1 MDSDAERTEVQGR
14 GTAYTDDPAFVD
26 AFAGCGGLSLGL
38 ERAGWRGLF
47 AIEKDRFAFETL
59 RKNFLEAG
67 SRYRYAWPAWL
78 AQKPWS
84 VEALLDQ
91 HLAELRA
98 LRGKVALLAG
108 GPPCQGFSSAGRRR
122 ADDPRNAMVARY
134 LQLVDVIQPSFLLL
148 ENVRG
153 ITLDFKAGASIARPA
168 RGNFAAEIVQQLSGD
183 YEVQTTVLRAS
194 DFGVPQS
201 RPRFVLIGVRK
212 ATGLRLAALE
222 ALHHIRDVVLRQYG
236 LTSTTTAEEAISDL
250 EVARNEL
257 GACRD
262 TRGFDAI
269 GYREPLTAFQRAMR
283 DGHQGAPS
291 DTRLAKHTPE
301 VRERFADIIEM
312 CREQGRSTRQL
323 SPAMREQLGIRKIA
337 TRVLDPRAPAPT
349 VTSMPDD
356 LLHYREPRTLTVRE
370 NARLQTFPD
379 WFVFQ
384 GKYTTG
390 GQLRRQE
397 VPRFTQVAN
406 AVPPLLAEIL
416 GKLIKTSLPMATVR
430 SVNPTS
436 PPLPPDQPLP
446 EQRLS
451 GLLDPA
457 RQQRL
462 PSHAA
467 G

>member
-1 MDSDAERTEVQGR
+1 MDSGGGGSELQG
-14 GTAYTDDPAFVD
+14 GAVAHADGPAFVD

-67 SRYRYAWPAWL
+67 SRYPYAWPAWL

-84 VEALLDQ
+84 VEALLDD

-134 LQLVDVIQPSFLLL
+134 LQLVEVIQPSFLLL

-153 ITLDFKAGASIARPA
+153 ITLDFKAGASITRPT
-168 RGNFAAEIVQQLSGD
+168 RGNFAAEIVQQLSAD

-194 DFGVPQS
+194 EFGVPQS
-201 RPRFVLIGVRK
+201 RPRFVLVGVRK
-212 ATGLRLAALE
+212 ATGIRLAALE
-222 ALHHIRDVVLRQYG
+222 ALPRARDVVLGRYG

-257 GACRD
+257 AACRD
-262 TRGFDAI
+262 SPGFDAI

-283 DGHQGAPS
+283 DGYEGVPS
-291 DTRLAKHTPE
+291 DTRLAKHTPA

-312 CREQGRSTRQL
+312 CREEGRSTRQL
-323 SPAMREQLGIRKIA
+323 SPAMREQFGLRKIA
-337 TRVLDPRAPAPT
+337 TRVLDPREPAPT

-390 GQLRRQE
+390 GHLRRQE

-406 AVPPLLAEIL
+406 AVPPLLAEML
-416 GKLIKTSLPMATVR
+416 GELLKACIPTSGEVNSTSLF
-430 SVNPTS
+430 S
-436 PPLPPDQPLP
+436 QPF
-446 EQRLS
+446 QRRVELQQP
-451 GLLDPA
+451 GLLGPA
-457 RQQRL
+457 RPQ
-462 PSHAA
+462 PSPSLAVS
-467 G
+467 